1 MYSDIQITIQI
12 YWRFAKFRLNFPALC
27 HFLKKS
33 KQTQGLGNTA
43 KSKKASFE
51 KSQKK
56 KLKYF
61 SNENFFEKKN
71 PILRQSDYF

>member
-1 MYSDIQITIQI
+1 MYRDIQITIQI

-33 KQTQGLGNTA
+33 KQTQGNATRQKA
-43 KSKKASFE
+43 KKSKEEIETFFFPMRIF
-51 KSQKK
+51 
-56 KLKYF
+56 LK
-61 SNENFFEKKN
+61 KKN